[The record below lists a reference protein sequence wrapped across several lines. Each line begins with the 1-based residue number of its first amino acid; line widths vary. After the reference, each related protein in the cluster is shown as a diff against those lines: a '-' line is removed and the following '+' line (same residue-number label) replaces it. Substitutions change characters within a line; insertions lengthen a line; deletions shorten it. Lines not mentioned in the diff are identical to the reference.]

1 MVCKVQCSRVL
12 LSNSS
17 LQAEAEALDMAEDTK
32 MVEALAQAQDMAE
45 ALDMDTNMVE
55 ALALDNMA
63 EALDMDTNMVEALA
77 ENICHLSH
85 FFHQRC

>member
-55 ALALDNMA
+55 ALA
-63 EALDMDTNMVEALA
+63 